1 MAALTDV
8 SSVASSA
15 LQLAS
20 QEPVLLHPASLPKQL
35 SEGKARLA
43 AGVSLSMCEMWQPA
57 ECICHH
63 GSLLLLR
70 AVALSRA
77 GAGSPG

>member
-1 MAALTDV
+1 MAVLTDV

-43 AGVSLSMCEMWQPA
+43 AGVSLSM
-57 ECICHH
+57 
-63 GSLLLLR
+63 
-70 AVALSRA
+70 
-77 GAGSPG
+77 